1 MVEQDYMH
9 TVEIGGVKMEVDTRT
24 ARRIDAYKIGDRVKV
39 LVKEYSTYK
48 PYPGVIVAFDAF
60 ERLPTITVAYLVVS
74 HSGAEVKFAYI
85 NGQDEVETEIAPYHD
100 DILVDKGE
108 VIDRL
113 DRERA
118 KLEAQIEDIETKRA
132 YFLRHFDQY
141 FGDFDDL
148 AARVDAA
155 DPGA

>member
-1 MVEQDYMH
+1 M
-9 TVEIGGVKMEVDTRT
+9 
-24 ARRIDAYKIGDRVKV
+24 
-39 LVKEYSTYK
+39 
-48 PYPGVIVAFDAF
+48 
-60 ERLPTITVAYLVVS
+60 VS

>member
-48 PYPGVIVAFDAF
+48 PYPGV
-60 ERLPTITVAYLVVS
+60 LVVS